1 VGHDLLVIPIVA
13 AAFAWVVWTLL
24 LPAAARDRLRR
35 LAGRPAAPSKGCGG
49 GCSGCGAAVPFRP
62 AGGRRWKG

>member
-1 VGHDLLVIPIVA
+1 MGLDVLVIPIVA

-35 LAGRPAAPSKGCGG
+35 LAGRPAAPSRGCG
-49 GCSGCGAAVPFRP
+49 GCSGCCGADE
-62 AGGRRWKG
+62 GRRQS